1 MSVQIT
7 IVIPTYNEKDNVKVL
22 VEKLSSTLAGCSWEA
37 IFVDDD
43 SPDGTAEVV
52 RDIARKDARVRCLQR
67 IGRKGLS
74 SACIEGM
81 LSCSSDYMAV
91 MDADMQ
97 HDEAI
102 LPKMLETLK
111 GNSDLDIVI
120 GSRYVEGGGV
130 GQWPAIRK
138 LISSIATKIGQAVL
152 RADLKD
158 PMSGFFMLRQSFFRQ
173 TVRKL
178 NGKGFKILFDLFASS
193 SRKVN
198 FQEVPYDFR
207 QRNAGESKLDF
218 RVTFDYGIMVLDK
231 IIGRY
236 ISIRFLLFFI
246 NSILVLLLHCFL
258 LMLAAIFLRQTFV
271 FTQLLVS
278 LVVLMVFFMFNKTR
292 SVKNDGVY
300 KFAWEAVSF
309 SSFGCIGVVIN
320 VSIAYCLFDFGLTGM
335 LSGLIGGSIG
345 ALWNYIAIKQ
355 VFRK

>member
-1 MSVQIT
+1 
-7 IVIPTYNEKDNVKVL
+7 
-22 VEKLSSTLAGCSWEA
+22 
-37 IFVDDD
+37 
-43 SPDGTAEVV
+43 
-52 RDIARKDARVRCLQR
+52 
-67 IGRKGLS
+67 
-74 SACIEGM
+74 
-81 LSCSSDYMAV
+81 MAV

-111 GNSDLDIVI
+111 GNSDLNIVI

>member
-1 MSVQIT
+1 MSVELT
-7 IVIPTYNEKDNVKVL
+7 VVIPTYNEKDNVKAL
-22 VEKLSSTLAGCSWEA
+22 TEKLASTLEGVSWEA

-43 SPDGTAEVV
+43 SSDGTADII
-52 RDIARKDARVRCLQR
+52 RDIASKDVRVRCLQR

-97 HDEAI
+97 HDERI
-102 LPKMLETLK
+102 LPKMLEALK
-111 GNSDLDIVI
+111 ENSELDIVV

-130 GQWPAIRK
+130 GQWSAIRK
-138 LISSIATKIGQAVL
+138 MISCFATKIGQAVI

-158 PMSGFFMLRQSFFRQ
+158 PMSGFFMLRQSFFQ
-173 TVRKL
+173 EIVRDL

-193 SRKVN
+193 SKKVK
-198 FQEVPYDFR
+198 FKEMPYDFR
-207 QRNAGESKLDF
+207 QRNAGESKLDL
-218 RVTFDYGIMVLDK
+218 RVSVDYGIMVLDK
-231 IIGRY
+231 IIGKFV
-236 ISIRFLLFFI
+236 SIRFLLFFI
-246 NSILVLLLHCFL
+246 NAFLVLLLHYFM
-258 LMLAAIFLRQTFV
+258 LMFAAIILRQSFV

-278 LVVLMVFFMFNKTR
+278 LIVLMVFFMFNKTR
-292 SVKNDGVY
+292 SVKKDGVL
-300 KFAWEAVSF
+300 KFVWEALSF

-320 VSIAYCLFDFGLTGM
+320 VSIAYCLYDFGLTGM

-345 ALWNYIAIKQ
+345 SLWNYIAIKQ